1 MGQKKILIIDDEPNL
16 LAAMDRTLGRKG
28 FRVVTAPN
36 GQNGITLARRQH
48 PDLIILDLSMPGMGG
63 EEVAIRLKDDPQTA
77 EIPIVFLTGL
87 FSREQQEQRGHHVGG
102 QVFLAKP
109 VEPDVLLGVI
119 GELLGQKTADP
130 A

>member
-1 MGQKKILIIDDEPNL
+1 MEQKKILIIDDEPNL

-28 FRVVTAPN
+28 FRVITAPN

-63 EEVAIRLKDDPQTA
+63 EEVAIRLKDDPETMD
-77 EIPIVFLTGL
+77 IPIIFLTGL
-87 FSREQQEQRGHHVGG
+87 FGREQQDQRGHHVGG

-109 VEPDVLLGVI
+109 VEPRVLMDMI
-119 GELLGQKTADP
+119 NELLGQKTAD
-130 A
+130 